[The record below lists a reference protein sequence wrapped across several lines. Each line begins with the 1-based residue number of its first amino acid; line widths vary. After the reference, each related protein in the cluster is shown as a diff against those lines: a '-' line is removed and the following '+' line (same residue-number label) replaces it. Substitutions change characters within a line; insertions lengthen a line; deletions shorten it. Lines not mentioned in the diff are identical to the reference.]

1 MAAGASFGDDDDA
14 ADSCCSTAVGGDG
27 CDGEDEGDAEDDEAA
42 GVDGFADP
50 PETAALIEERPYKR
64 RLDAGEA
71 YDIMRGMTGKLDPAL
86 MKEFAHVITCTPLA
100 ISA

>member
-1 MAAGASFGDDDDA
+1 DIF
-14 ADSCCSTAVGGDG
+14 
-27 CDGEDEGDAEDDEAA
+27 
-42 GVDGFADP
+42 
-50 PETAALIEERPYKR
+50 AALIEERPYKR